1 MSRLSIV
8 TRQWSELCPQER
20 VHVYLDMMGI
30 APHPEIVEAFTAT
43 CMYAAT
49 KEQVDRVGELIR
61 PVIKTTFNKMQE
73 DLYALKELGVKYE
86 PMDRGVPF

>member
-1 MSRLSIV
+1 MRAKKWQQLS
-8 TRQWSELCPQER
+8 PQER
-20 VHVYLDMMGI
+20 VEVYLHMMGI
-30 APHPEIVEAFTAT
+30 CPTGEIVEAFTAT

-61 PVIKTTFNKMQE
+61 PVIKTPFDKMQV

-86 PMDRGVPF
+86 PIDRGVPF